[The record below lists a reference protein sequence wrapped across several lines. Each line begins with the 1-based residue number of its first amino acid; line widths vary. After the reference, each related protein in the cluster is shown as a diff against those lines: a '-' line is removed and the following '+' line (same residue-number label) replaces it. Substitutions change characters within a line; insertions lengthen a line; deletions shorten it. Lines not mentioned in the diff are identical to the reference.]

1 VCTDDNHHVSRQS
14 SSVSILCKRWQLNA
28 KEQCPSCEK
37 LVNCV
42 LNFFPTHQNRSRIQQ
57 IYLPNWCSLDS
68 QFCPFWASKFSALS
82 AVFWLQT
89 ARISAAVAAVA
100 ASLHHHCC
108 LGLCRDHHTLGPNE
122 LDKNNNYQKKGI
134 GRLKGFLPMST
145 EDGHWCHN
153 CDDDSG
159 LFLCT
164 SGF

>member
-1 VCTDDNHHVSRQS
+1 MATQC
-14 SSVSILCKRWQLNA
+14 
-28 KEQCPSCEK
+28 KEQWPLCEK

-57 IYLPNWCSLDS
+57 IYLPNWWSLDS
-68 QFCPFWASKFSALS
+68 QFCPFWASKFSASS

-89 ARISAAVAAVA
+89 ARTSAAAAAAAA
-100 ASLHHHCC
+100 ASLHHHSC
-108 LGLCRDHHTLGPNE
+108 LSLCRDHHTLGPNE
-122 LDKNNNYQKKGI
+122 PDKNNNYRKKSI
-134 GRLKGFLPMST
+134 ERLKGFVPTST

-159 LFLCT
+159 IFLCT